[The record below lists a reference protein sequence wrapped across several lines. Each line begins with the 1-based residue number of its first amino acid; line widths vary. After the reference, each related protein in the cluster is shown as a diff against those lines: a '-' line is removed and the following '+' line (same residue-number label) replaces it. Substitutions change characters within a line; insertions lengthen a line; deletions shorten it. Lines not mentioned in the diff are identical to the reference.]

1 MPKETSRNNVGG
13 DARERLLEAGTAL
26 FAERGYAGT
35 TVQGIVGRA
44 GVTKPVL
51 YYYFESKAGLFRAIL
66 DRAGRMQ
73 EELLSGILESPG
85 TALGRFL
92 EIYRSVYQGM
102 TEHPE
107 LFRLIHNLLFGPP
120 DGIPPYDVMAFHRR
134 MFGAVQRIYA
144 EGVAGGEVIE
154 AEPREVAMLVL
165 GLMDFCFHHDQ
176 VLGAPPDPRRAERLL
191 RLAFQGLAAHTD

>member
-1 MPKETSRNNVGG
+1 MPRETREHSTGA

-51 YYYFESKAGLFRAIL
+51 YYYFGSKAGLFRAIL

-73 EELLSGILESPG
+73 EELLSEILERPG
-85 TALGRFL
+85 TTLDRFL
-92 EIYRSVYQGM
+92 LIYRGIYEGLA
-102 TEHPE
+102 EHPE

-134 MFGAVQRIYA
+134 VFEAVQRIYA
-144 EGVAGGEVIE
+144 EGVTRGEVIE
-154 AEPREVAMLVL
+154 TEPGEVAMLVL

-176 VLGAPPDPRRAERLL
+176 VFGARPDPGRAERLL
-191 RLAFQGLAAHTD
+191 RLTFQGLSAHTG

>member
-1 MPKETSRNNVGG
+1 MTRESIQGSAGT
-13 DARERLLEAGTAL
+13 DARERLLKAGTAL

-35 TVQGIVGRA
+35 TVQAVVGRA

-51 YYYFESKAGLFRAIL
+51 YYYFENKAGLFRAIL
-66 DRAGRMQ
+66 DQAGRMQ
-73 EELLSGILESPG
+73 EELLAGILERPG
-85 TALGRFL
+85 TALDRFL
-92 EIYRSVYQGM
+92 LIYRRIYEGLA
-102 TEHPE
+102 EHPE

-134 MFGAVQRIYA
+134 MFGAVQKIYA

-154 AEPREVAMLVL
+154 TEPGEVAMLVL

-176 VLGAPPDPRRAERLL
+176 VIGGVPDPRRPERLL
-191 RLAFQGLAAHTD
+191 RLAFRGLAAHTR

>member
-1 MPKETSRNNVGG
+1 MPKEDRQSSFET
-13 DARERLLEAGTAL
+13 DARGRLLEAGTAL

-35 TVQGIVGRA
+35 TVQGVVGRA

-73 EELLSGILESPG
+73 EDLLVHIMEMPG
-85 TALGRFL
+85 STLDRFL
-92 EIYRSVYQGM
+92 ILYRSIYEGM
-102 TEHPE
+102 AEHPD

-120 DGIPPYDVMAFHRR
+120 AGIPPYDVMVFHRR
-134 MFGAVQRIYA
+134 MFAAVQRIYN
-144 EGVAGGEVIE
+144 EGVARGEVVE
-154 AEPREVAMLVL
+154 AEPDEVAMLVL

-176 VLGAPPDPRRAERLL
+176 ALGGVPDPCRPERLL
-191 RLAFQGLAAHTD
+191 RLTFQGLAARPR

>member
-1 MPKETSRNNVGG
+1 MTRDNRQGG
-13 DARERLLEAGTAL
+13 AGTDARERLLEAGTAL

-35 TVQGIVGRA
+35 TVQAVVGRA

-73 EELLSGILESPG
+73 EELLGRVLEAPG
-85 TALGRFL
+85 TALDRFL
-92 EIYRSVYQGM
+92 LLYRSIYEGLAD
-102 TEHPE
+102 HPE

-134 MFGAVQRIYA
+134 MFGTVQAIYS
-144 EGVAGGEVIE
+144 EGMARGEVIE
-154 AEPREVAMLVL
+154 AELNEVGMLVL

-176 VLGAPPDPRRAERLL
+176 VLGGAPDPRRPERLL
-191 RLAFQGLAAHTD
+191 RLAFQGLAAHTR

>member
-1 MPKETSRNNVGG
+1 MTRESIQGG
-13 DARERLLEAGTAL
+13 AGTDARERLLKAGTEL

-35 TVQGIVGRA
+35 TVQAVVGRA

-73 EELLSGILESPG
+73 EELLAGILERPG
-85 TALGRFL
+85 TALDRFL
-92 EIYRSVYQGM
+92 LIYRRIYEGLA
-102 TEHPE
+102 EHPE

-134 MFGAVQRIYA
+134 MFGAVRKIYA

-154 AEPREVAMLVL
+154 TEPGEVAMLVL

-176 VLGAPPDPRRAERLL
+176 VIGGVPDPRRPERLL
-191 RLAFQGLAAHTD
+191 RLAFRGLAAHTR

>member
-1 MPKETSRNNVGG
+1 MTRESIQGSAGT
-13 DARERLLEAGTAL
+13 DARERLLKAGTAL

-35 TVQGIVGRA
+35 TVQAVVGRA

-51 YYYFESKAGLFRAIL
+51 YYYFENKAGLFRAIL
-66 DRAGRMQ
+66 DQAGRMQ
-73 EELLSGILESPG
+73 EELLAGILERPG
-85 TALGRFL
+85 TALDRFL
-92 EIYRSVYQGM
+92 LIYRRIYEGLA
-102 TEHPE
+102 EHPE

-134 MFGAVQRIYA
+134 MFGAVQKIYA

-154 AEPREVAMLVL
+154 TEPGEVAMLVL

-176 VLGAPPDPRRAERLL
+176 VIGGVPDPRRPERLL
-191 RLAFQGLAAHTD
+191 RLAFQGLAAHTR